1 MKDDFISSPF
11 TSNDL
16 GGNVEN
22 KVLQN
27 AFINS
32 GCFVF
37 IIHQKEVKKKKEE
50 KGMQS
55 FPFSHRQIVTY
66 SHLCALQF
74 SEDVGD

>member
-11 TSNDL
+11 TSYNDL
-16 GGNVEN
+16 GGNIEN
-22 KVLQN
+22 KVLKK

-32 GCFVF
+32 GCFCLYNTPKGS
-37 IIHQKEVKKKKEE
+37 KEKKMEE

-74 SEDVGD
+74 SED